1 MTPRPRR
8 LDARNDKGPDSGPLP
23 DQGSKLGPPHAHSG
37 SSAQPLAS
45 GPDNSDLRRALNG
58 RRVIGIDEEDA
69 ICISPPRIEVCSE
82 EQWQSAIDLLA
93 ELLAPAFQ
101 RRTDDTKTARLKQV
115 ELAISLQHDIATYVG

>member
-1 MTPRPRR
+1 MPGMTRGRTP
-8 LDARNDKGPDSGPLP
+8 ARSPTKGPNSDRRTHIR
-23 DQGSKLGPPHAHSG
+23 GSC
-37 SSAQPLAS
+37 AQPLAS
-45 GPDNSDLRRALNG
+45 GPDNSDLRRALNR

-115 ELAISLQHDIATYVG
+115 ELVISLQHDIATYVG